1 MRSFLSGESAAY
13 MPFGATKAPEAA
25 VIIARKSLRDDFIVT
40 PFTIFILSIKNRLR
54 HILL

>member
-40 PFTIFILSIKNRLR
+40 PLTIFFLSIKNLLH